1 MNQIFQSKSN
11 IYHLTLFMFFLMAS
25 CKNNKKDLAV
35 LPKDPTER
43 GIALYTDSILSAP
56 KNAVYYYERAL
67 LYWKK
72 NEMELALNDFYK
84 VNVFDSTNA
93 KYYATIGEFM
103 LENGNMDRAT
113 MALNKAIEFAPE
125 NPYYHM
131 LAGKFHI
138 YSKDYQTA
146 INHLN
151 NALKREPTFAEAYF
165 YKGFAYK
172 ESNNF
177 EKALSNFTTAT
188 EQNPSWDEPYEQ
200 IGELYAQ
207 RKDSKAIVYFDNAVK
222 VNRQNTSARLS
233 KAYFYK
239 TIGKLEMAENAY
251 NDIIALFPQNVD
263 AIYSIGVINFEKKK
277 YDVALK
283 QFNIATKVDP
293 TFPDSYFMIGKIEK
307 INGNKEK
314 AKAAFKQALVFDAE
328 FKEAQDALNSLK

>member
-1 MNQIFQSKSN
+1 
-11 IYHLTLFMFFLMAS
+11 
-25 CKNNKKDLAV
+25 
-35 LPKDPTER
+35 
-43 GIALYTDSILSAP
+43 
-56 KNAVYYYERAL
+56 
-67 LYWKK
+67 
-72 NEMELALNDFYK
+72 
-84 VNVFDSTNA
+84 
-93 KYYATIGEFM
+93 
-103 LENGNMDRAT
+103 
-113 MALNKAIEFAPE
+113 
-125 NPYYHM
+125 
-131 LAGKFHI
+131 
-138 YSKDYQTA
+138 
-146 INHLN
+146 LN

-207 RKDSKAIVYFDNAVK
+207 RKNEKAIVYFDNAVK

-277 YDVALK
+277 YDIALK

-293 TFPDSYFMIGKIEK
+293 TFPDAYFMIGKIEK

-328 FKEAQDALNSLK
+328 FKEVPKEDINSTLDKRGSRYGDFDTQAMLTQVFVNTFNQHYYGVRKGQDNVKPLDPVLAEGIHMIFHKLARIANGDPLYLDNVRDISGYATLLEQYLKGVEGATDSQVTVLTKVKGEWK